1 MSSHEKL
8 LLEDQKLIEELTQ
21 KLSGIKDVNSI
32 DKLTIVKNERITFEN
47 KVIVYQNKIK
57 ELQDIYDN
65 LVEEEIDT
73 TGELVL
79 KYIDNLNN
87 YVETLKIVVKALRYY
102 ESN

>member
-79 KYIDNLNN
+79 RYIDNLNN

>member
-8 LLEDQKLIEELTQ
+8 LKEDTKLIENLTK
-21 KLSGIKDVNSI
+21 KLNKIKDINSVN
-32 DKLTIVKNERITFEN
+32 KKTIVKKERIDLEN
-47 KVIVYQNKIK
+47 KVIVYQNKIQ

-73 TGELVL
+73 TGGLIIT
-79 KYIDNLNN
+79 YIDNLKN
-87 YVETLKIVVKALRYY
+87 YIETLKFVINALKFF